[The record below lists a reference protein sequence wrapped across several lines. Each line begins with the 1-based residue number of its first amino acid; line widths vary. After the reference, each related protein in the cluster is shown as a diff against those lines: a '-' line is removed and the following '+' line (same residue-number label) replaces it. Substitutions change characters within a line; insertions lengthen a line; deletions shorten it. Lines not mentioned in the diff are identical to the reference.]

1 MAGGYTPCRLPCFTP
16 VHVCRYIRKLV
27 YGYARVPGNENID
40 TEVCLKTI
48 ALVSQKGGAGKS
60 TLAINLAIASIAS
73 KHRTLLIDLD
83 PQRTAEAWYQDRDNE
98 QPSLVTSSANQL
110 AEVLKRAQAAGMQ
123 MVVLDTAG
131 RDEPATAAAIKLAD
145 FCLIPCRPSPADMK
159 AIPPTVATI
168 ERLGKQFAFVLT
180 QSPARGPRIREAQ
193 VGLGMLGTVAPIQI
207 VARTSF
213 QDAQGAGLGV
223 SEYEPKGKAAQEIL
237 ELWQW
242 LERRMKKLG
251 HG

>member
-1 MAGGYTPCRLPCFTP
+1 MVYPYTGVPADVTNAKHGGWF
-16 VHVCRYIRKLV
+16 
-27 YGYARVPGNENID
+27 
-40 TEVCLKTI
+40 LKTI

-60 TLAINLAIASIAS
+60 TLAINLAIAAVQS
-73 KHRTLLIDLD
+73 KQRALLVDLD
-83 PQRTAEAWYQDRDNE
+83 PQKTAEAWYQDRDGE
-98 QPSLVTSSANQL
+98 QPNLVTSGANQL
-110 AEVLKRAQAAGMQ
+110 GEVLKRAKTAGIQ
-123 MVVLDTAG
+123 IVILDTAG
-131 RDEPATAAAIKLAD
+131 RDEPATAAAIKVAD

-180 QSPARGPRIREAQ
+180 QAPARGPRVREAQ

-207 VARTSF
+207 VTRASY
-213 QDAQGAGLGV
+213 QDAQGTGLGV
-223 SEYEPKGKAAQEIL
+223 SEYEPKGKAAIEVL

-242 LERRMKKLG
+242 IERRMKKLG